1 MDNRATV
8 NELFSAIADSLGF
21 QVVLGSNNLCNI
33 RLKST
38 GKEYV
43 VELPHNGDTLH
54 LYAALT
60 DLPFDYREKVFE
72 YALKLNL
79 HGIETSCAA
88 IAIDERSHKFILSRA
103 VSVEGLTD
111 TLLLKVINEF
121 FTTVP
126 KIEEKLMQFSQS
138 CAQDTASAPGQFGTP
153 ELNMLML

>member
-21 QVVLGSNNLCNI
+21 QVVLGNNNLCNI

-38 GKEYV
+38 GKEYI
-43 VELPHNGDTLH
+43 VELPHSGETLH

-88 IAIDERSHKFILSRA
+88 IAIDERSHKFILSRTI
-103 VSVEGLTD
+103 SVEGLTD
-111 TLLLKVINEF
+111 TLLLKVISEF
-121 FTTVP
+121 FASVP
-126 KIEEKLMQFSQS
+126 KIEEKLTQFSQF
-138 CAQDTASAPGQFGTP
+138 CAQDTASAPGSFGP
-153 ELNMLML
+153 ANLLML